1 MLTTVLAFVLTI
13 GILVVIHEYGHY
25 RAAVACDVKV
35 HRFSV
40 GFGKVLWSR
49 MRGETEFVI
58 SALPLGGYVKMLDER
73 EGPVAPSERHR
84 AFNRKPVS
92 QRAFI
97 VAAGPLA
104 NLVLAVVLY
113 AGVNWA
119 GVQELSPWMAQPQEG
134 SMAETAGLQAGH
146 QVLAARPAI
155 RGGEPA
161 EWEPVR
167 SMSDLQ
173 WQITQAAL
181 AGQDLEL
188 EVARRDRT
196 EGANHSPSTVRLALS
211 TLSASDVDA
220 TLLER
225 VGLTGPYGEPLI
237 SEVVPD
243 GPAQQAGLMAGDR
256 VLRINGVVPRDASE
270 LRRAIR
276 ASQADGAVLPIALDI
291 ERGGRSLQFTV
302 EPVLKDV
309 QGQMIPRIE
318 AAIGAAP
325 AMVTVRYGLVEGV
338 TRAGARVWEVST
350 LSLQMLGKML
360 IGEASLKNLS
370 GPLTIADYAG
380 RTAEMGWVHYI
391 NFLALVSV
399 SLGVLNLL
407 PLPVLDGGHLMYHLF
422 EAVTGRPVSDL
433 WLERLQRGG
442 LAIMLL
448 MMSLALY
455 NDFARLWG
463 VH

>member
-1 MLTTVLAFVLTI
+1 MLMTVLAFLVTI
-13 GILVVIHEYGHY
+13 GVLVVIHEYGHY

-40 GFGKVLWSR
+40 GFGQVIWSR

-73 EGPVAPSERHR
+73 EGPVAPSEQHR
-84 AFNRKPVS
+84 AFNRKPVR

-97 VAAGPLA
+97 VAAGPAA
-104 NLVLAVVLY
+104 NLLLAVVLY
-113 AGVNWA
+113 AAVNWV
-119 GVQELSPWMAQPQEG
+119 GVPELSPWMAQPQPG
-134 SMAETAGLQAGH
+134 SMADEAGLQAGQ
-146 QVLAARPAI
+146 QVLAARTLQQ
-155 RGGEPA
+155 A
-161 EWEPVR
+161 EDAEDWTPVR

-173 WQITQAAL
+173 WLITEAAL
-181 AGQDLEL
+181 AGHDLEL
-188 EVARRDRT
+188 EVGRRDRVDQ
-196 EGANHSPSTVRLALS
+196 EPHSPVSLRLPLS
-211 TLSASDVDA
+211 RLSASDVDA
-220 TLLER
+220 GLLDR

-237 SEVVPD
+237 DEVVSG
-243 GPAQQAGLMAGDR
+243 GPAQRAGLQAGDR
-256 VLRINGVVPRDASE
+256 VIRINGQTPRDAGE
-270 LRRAIR
+270 LRGVIR
-276 ASQADGAVLPIALDI
+276 ASLADGQPQPIMLDI
-291 ERGGRSLQFTV
+291 ERGGRLMQFTL

-318 AAIGAAP
+318 AAIGSAP
-325 AMVTVRYGLVEGV
+325 AMITVRYGLWEGLERAV
-338 TRAGARVWEVST
+338 TRTWDVSV

-391 NFLALVSV
+391 GFLALVSV

-455 NDFARLWG
+455 NDFARLFG